1 MRELSG
7 RGLVVW
13 QEMESCKI
21 SEQNGINQFLDFT
34 LEAINNKGESNDKKS
49 MVISSDNAN
58 IWDQQCAI
66 SSRECDEVPHIP
78 MKLSMKFWN
87 SFIGG

>member
-1 MRELSG
+1 M
-7 RGLVVW
+7 
-13 QEMESCKI
+13 
-21 SEQNGINQFLDFT
+21 SEQNGISQFLDFT

-58 IWDQQCAI
+58 MWDQQRAI

-78 MKLSMKFWN
+78 TKLSMKFWN
-87 SFIGG
+87 SFMGG

>member
-7 RGLVVW
+7 RGLVVG
-13 QEMESCKI
+13 QGMESCEI
-21 SEQNGINQFLDFT
+21 SEENGISQFLNFT

-58 IWDQQCAI
+58 MWDQQCAI

-78 MKLSMKFWN
+78 IKLSMKFWN
-87 SFIGG
+87 SFMIG

>member
-1 MRELSG
+1 VRELSG
-7 RGLVVW
+7 RGLVVG
-13 QEMESCKI
+13 QGMESCKI
-21 SEQNGINQFLDFT
+21 SEQNGISQFLDFT

-49 MVISSDNAN
+49 TVISSDNAN
-58 IWDQQCAI
+58 MWDQQCAI

-78 MKLSMKFWN
+78 TKLSMKFWN